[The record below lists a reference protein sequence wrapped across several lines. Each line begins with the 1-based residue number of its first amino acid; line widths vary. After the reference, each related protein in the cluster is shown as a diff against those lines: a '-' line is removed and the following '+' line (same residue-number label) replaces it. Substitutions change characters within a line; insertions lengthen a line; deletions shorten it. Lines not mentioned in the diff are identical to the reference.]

1 MPFAEAVSTPRIVR
15 ANRRAFP
22 RVRANDL
29 PWLAHARLSQGPAV
43 SLSDLSVRG
52 ASFEVTARLTPGGRT
67 QLELVGDGGRAVAS
81 GWIVRSEVSEIRPDT
96 VRYRGAC
103 TFSAPLPWNRQLR
116 VQDTADGGPLTCR
129 SDAYTPWSG
138 WSETLLIFRHSQR
151 LAGFTRGFHGS
162 ELTIDLWPSRTASA
176 RQKQVVPLALLR
188 AVCFT
193 RDVTDDGAAR
203 VPNRRDAPGFQPVE
217 VAFRNNDRL
226 CGTMPAFDRRS
237 SGFWVLPL
245 GDRDPVRVF
254 AVSSAVAEIR
264 LF

>member
-43 SLSDLSVRG
+43 SLIDLSIRG
-52 ASFEVTARLTPGGRT
+52 ASFEVTARLMPGGRT

-103 TFSAPLPWNRQLR
+103 TFSAPLPWNPQLR
-116 VQDTADGGPLTCR
+116 AQDTSEGEPLTCR
-129 SDAYTPWSG
+129 SDAYAPWSG

-162 ELTIDLWPSRTASA
+162 EATIDLWPSRTAS
-176 RQKQVVPLALLR
+176 
-188 AVCFT
+188 
-193 RDVTDDGAAR
+193 
-203 VPNRRDAPGFQPVE
+203 
-217 VAFRNNDRL
+217 FRNNDRL
-226 CGTMPAFDRRS
+226 CGTMPAFDRRR